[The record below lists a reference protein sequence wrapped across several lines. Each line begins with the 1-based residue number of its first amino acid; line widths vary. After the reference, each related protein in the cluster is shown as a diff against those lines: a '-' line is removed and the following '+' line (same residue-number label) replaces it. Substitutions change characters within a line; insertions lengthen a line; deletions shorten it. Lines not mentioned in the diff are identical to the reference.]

1 MSEFRSRWT
10 SWTPQAQKP
19 AGAEEGMAGEA
30 PQGQAPAPVMVAD
43 STPANS
49 VSSVSC
55 QPGGQAK
62 VHVRGEE
69 EEVVD
74 LHAPRARE
82 AGVGDRTD
90 KTAEIPPS
98 PDPARPPVRECI
110 PCRLWTEFSRCPRC
124 RVHLGGPPDDE
135 PLPRGWDDFAPPLPP
150 CPVPCGG
157 GWGNPHVA
165 DCPRGR
171 RGPRGW
177 AVVGIQG
184 GAPALAAP
192 TAVIGDSNDEKEAR

>member
-90 KTAEIPPS
+90 KTDEIPPS

-124 RVHLGGPPDDE
+124 RVHLGGPPTTSRC
-135 PLPRGWDDFAPPLPP
+135 RGAGTTSLRRFRPARSPAEGVGGTPTSPTAPGDVGARGAGRWSGSRGEPPLWPP
-150 CPVPCGG
+150 R
-157 GWGNPHVA
+157 
-165 DCPRGR
+165 PR
-171 RGPRGW
+171 
-177 AVVGIQG
+177 
-184 GAPALAAP
+184 
-192 TAVIGDSNDEKEAR
+192 